1 VTDEKILASVKKALE
16 SSPARKFKES
26 VEIAFN
32 LKDIDLSIPKN
43 RVDMEIRLPKGRGK
57 VLKVAIF
64 GSSELAEKAKKSADT
79 IFKPEDIEELAK
91 DKKRLRRVANDHG
104 FFIAE
109 AGLMPIIGK
118 NLGVVLGPRGKMPKP
133 IPPGADPASIITSM
147 RETVRIRSKDR
158 LTFHAVVGTR
168 EMKPEDLAENIET
181 IVSRLEKHFEK
192 GRQNIRSAFVKTSM
206 GPAVR
211 LQL

>member
-16 SSPARKFKES
+16 SSPTRKFKES

-158 LTFHAVVGTR
+158 MTFHAVVGTR

>member
-158 LTFHAVVGTR
+158 MTFHAVVGTR

>member
-1 VTDEKILASVKKALE
+1 MTDEKILASVKKALE

-91 DKKRLRRVANDHG
+91 D
-104 FFIAE
+104 
-109 AGLMPIIGK
+109 
-118 NLGVVLGPRGKMPKP
+118 
-133 IPPGADPASIITSM
+133 
-147 RETVRIRSKDR
+147 
-158 LTFHAVVGTR
+158 
-168 EMKPEDLAENIET
+168 
-181 IVSRLEKHFEK
+181 
-192 GRQNIRSAFVKTSM
+192 
-206 GPAVR
+206 
-211 LQL
+211 

>member
-1 VTDEKILASVKKALE
+1 MTDEKILASVKKALE

-158 LTFHAVVGTR
+158 MTFHAVVGTR